1 MHFDWWT
8 LALQT
13 VNFAILVWLLHRFLY
28 APVLRVVDARKAEV
42 QRQYADARA
51 AGEEAAARLAT
62 IEAERS
68 ALADERRKTLESA
81 AAQAQEAA
89 AARRAQ
95 AERDARALA
104 ETTRRALATERT
116 RALEEARRLALDLG
130 AAFARRLLAD
140 IPAPLRAEAWLDRIE
155 QHLGVLPQA
164 QRDALARQLASG
176 APLTVITATPLTADT
191 AETWRTRLRSLLGGD
206 IAIGFEADA
215 RLIAGAELHFPTAI
229 LQLSWRSALEA
240 ACAEIDTE
248 VGAQADAQAGA
259 QTDKRDDAQTGAK
272 GSSDG
277 QPR

>member
-1 MHFDWWT
+1 MRFDWWT

-28 APVLRVVDARKAEV
+28 APVLRVIDARKAEV
-42 QRQYADARA
+42 QRQNDDARA
-51 AGEEAAARLAT
+51 AAEQAAARLAA

-81 AAQAQEAA
+81 AAQAQEAV

-95 AERDARALA
+95 AERDAQALA
-104 ETTRRALATERT
+104 ETTRQALATERT

-155 QHLGVLPQA
+155 QHLGTLLPA
-164 QRDALARQLASG
+164 QREALERQLAGG
-176 APLTVITATPLTADT
+176 AHLAVVTATPLPTDT
-191 AETWRTRLRSLLGGD
+191 AEAWRTRLRCLLGSD
-206 IAIGFEADA
+206 VAVDFAVDA
-215 RLIAGAELHFPTAI
+215 GLIAGAELHFPTAI
-229 LQLSWRSALEA
+229 LRLSWRSALEA
-240 ACAEIDTE
+240 VRAEVDAE
-248 VGAQADAQAGA
+248 VGAE
-259 QTDKRDDAQTGAK
+259 